1 MHQARKVKFI
11 NSIQVSLVLAISLI
25 VVSIISSMGILLYQA
40 TQRVVEQSSTE
51 ATKKIIQQ
59 VNYDIEYYLKN
70 IETTIDSL
78 RYSDAI
84 RNYFADDSELNH
96 QRAVNYLSSLLISR
110 EDIINIAL
118 ITADGNVVTNDPES
132 EIKTDVDFTKET
144 FYTEAVKSDEM
155 VVSSSHVQNLLAGQ
169 YQWVVSSSRAV
180 KNSGTGALEGVILV
194 DLNFNLIHDMVSR
207 IALGERGYIFIID
220 EFGQIVY
227 HPKVELFYSGIK
239 NENIQGILESD
250 VEVFRD
256 EVDNDVCDYIIT
268 SSQFSGWKVIGK
280 VFVKDINVYS
290 TTLKNFFIAMILIA
304 FLIGIALSLLLA
316 TNILRPVNRLLSGM
330 FAFQSGQLDVEVP
343 VEYDNEL
350 GVLSD
355 SFNQMTK
362 RIKALIAVN
371 KATEK
376 TKRKSELEAL
386 QAQINPHFLYNTL
399 DSIVWMGEAG
409 KNEEVVKMTSSLAKL
424 FRISI
429 NKGKEYVTIRQELEH
444 VQSYLTIQQMRYGN
458 KLDYSIDFDEELA
471 NVQIIKIL
479 LQPIVENAIYHGI
492 KRLPGNGMIQIRVN
506 RCKIDGRDD
515 AIKIEIEDN
524 GMGMDEDTINK
535 ILAGEINPEA
545 KGNGVGVY
553 NVDQRIK
560 LYYGEDYGL
569 SIFSELYEGTI
580 VTLTLPE
587 ETGGHHEEI

>member
-1 MHQARKVKFI
+1 MQQARKVKFI

-25 VVSIISSMGILLYQA
+25 VVTIISSMGVLLYQA

-51 ATKKIIQQ
+51 ATEKIIQQ

-84 RNYFADDSELNH
+84 RNYFAQDNELNH
-96 QRAVNYLSSLLISR
+96 QRAVDYLSSLLISR

-118 ITADGNVVTNDPES
+118 ITSDGNIVTNDPEGKVKS
-132 EIKTDVDFTKET
+132 DVDFTQEI
-144 FYTEAVKSDEM
+144 FYTEAVKTDEM
-155 VVSSSHVQNLLAGQ
+155 VVSSSHVQNLIVGQ
-169 YQWVVSSSRAV
+169 YQWVVSSSRAIR
-180 KNSGTGALEGVILV
+180 NSVTGDLEGVILV

-227 HPKVELFYSGIK
+227 HPKIELFYSGIK
-239 NENIQGILESD
+239 NENIQGILDSK

-268 SSQFSGWKVIGK
+268 SSQYSRWKVIGK
-280 VFVKDINVYS
+280 VFVKDINTYS
-290 TTLKNFFIAMILIA
+290 TTLKNYFVTMIFIA

-343 VEYDNEL
+343 VEYENEL

-371 KATEK
+371 KETEK

-444 VQSYLTIQQMRYGN
+444 VQSYLTIQQMRYGS
-458 KLDYSIDFDEELA
+458 KLDYTIDFDEGLA

-492 KRLPGNGMIQIRVN
+492 KKLPGNGLIQIRVN
-506 RCKIDGRDD
+506 RCKIDEDLD

-524 GMGMDEDTINK
+524 GMGMDEDTIHK
-535 ILAGEINPEA
+535 ILSGEINPEA
-545 KGNGVGVY
+545 KGSGVGVY

-560 LYYGEDYGL
+560 LYYGEPYGL
-569 SIFSELYEGTI
+569 KIFSELYEGTI